1 MRGPLDPGPD
11 LVRHELHGA
20 PGERWIGPVVARVE
34 QCAER
39 ADLVAECKNLV
50 RDALGGSRDYET
62 LDAPLRRE
70 LGIRLVG
77 KVAHD
82 VQRARLRELGPHDVE
97 VEVVRAVLAMHVAM
111 CRGLV
116 IGHENAAR
124 HAPPGSIGTEARR
137 SPAFQV
143 VLNVGPDD
151 VRTHVGRRDSGPAAR
166 SRGVR
171 SLSVRS
177 DRGDGD
183 GRMGL
188 LQRSDSDTHS
198 DVPIERALRG
208 GPVELAFDPV
218 RRLFAPDPAHV
229 LERLLGL
236 AISIRAQISDGFCVT
251 GNAGSDSQDQ
261 STLHQV
267 VHHRDLRCHH
277 RRVVVGERKH
287 AGTEGDRRARIG
299 EIRNESEARG
309 DRLGRVDEMLADEGL
324 AVAEPVGEHDR
335 FAILAKNVPIGT
347 GRRVDGLDE
356 ESELQGVLH

>member
-1 MRGPLDPGPD
+1 MHDPSDPGPD

-20 PGERWIGPVVARVE
+20 AGERWIAPVVTRVE
-34 QCAER
+34 QCAKR
-39 ADLVAECKNLV
+39 TDLVAECKNLV
-50 RDALGGSRDYET
+50 HDTLGGSRDDET
-62 LDAPLRRE
+62 LDAPPRRE
-70 LGIRLVG
+70 LRIWLVG

-82 VQRARLRELGPHDVE
+82 VQRAGLRELGPHDVE
-97 VEVVRAVLAMHVAM
+97 VEVVRTVLAMHVAM
-111 CRGLV
+111 CCVLV
-116 IGHENAAR
+116 ISHENAAR
-124 HAPPGSIGTEARR
+124 HAPPRSIATETRR
-137 SPAFQV
+137 SPTFQV
-143 VLNVGPDD
+143 ALNVVPDD
-151 VRTHVGRRDSGPAAR
+151 VRTHVGRRDSRPAPR

-171 SLSVRS
+171 SLRARS

-183 GRMGL
+183 RRMGL

-198 DVPIERALRG
+198 DVPIEPALRG

-229 LERLLGL
+229 IERLLGL
-236 AISIRAQISDGFCVT
+236 ALAVRAQISDGFRVT
-251 GNAGSDSQDQ
+251 SNTGSDSQDQ

-267 VHHRDLRCHH
+267 VHHRDLRRRH

-299 EIRNESEARG
+299 EIRNESKARG
-309 DRLGRVDEMLADEGL
+309 DRLGCVNEMLADEGF

-335 FAILAKNVPIGT
+335 FAILAENVPIGT

>member
-1 MRGPLDPGPD
+1 MSPWSAGRALDRSSRGP
-11 LVRHELHGA
+11 
-20 PGERWIGPVVARVE
+20 
-34 QCAER
+34 CR
-39 ADLVAECKNLV
+39 AVCRTRRPRCGMQESGQ
-50 RDALGGSRDYET
+50 RRSGGSRDYET
-62 LDAPLRRE
+62 LDAPFRRE
-70 LGIRLVG
+70 IGIRLVG

-82 VQRARLRELGPHDVE
+82 VQRVTLRELGPHDME
-97 VEVVRAVLAMHVAM
+97 IEVVCAALAMHVAM

-116 IGHENAAR
+116 IGHENAAC

-137 SPAFQV
+137 SSAFQV
-143 VLNVGPDD
+143 VLNVGPDY
-151 VRTHVGRRDSGPAAR
+151 VCTQVGRRDSGPAAC
-166 SRGVR
+166 SCGVR
-171 SLSVRS
+171 SPSVRS

-198 DVPIERALRG
+198 DVSIERSPPWWSGRTCLRSGTAALRSRSG
-208 GPVELAFDPV
+208 TRARAPPGSCDFDPSPNL
-218 RRLFAPDPAHV
+218 RW
-229 LERLLGL
+229 LLRHL
-236 AISIRAQISDGFCVT
+236 S
-251 GNAGSDSQDQ
+251 NARSDSQDQ

-267 VHHRDLRCHH
+267 VHHRNLRCHH

-309 DRLGRVDEMLADEGL
+309 DRLGRVNEMLADEGL
-324 AVAEPVGEHDR
+324 AVAKSVGEHDR

>member
-1 MRGPLDPGPD
+1 MRGLIEPGPD
-11 LVRHELHGA
+11 LVRHQLHRA

-70 LGIRLVG
+70 FGIRLVG

-82 VQRARLRELGPHDVE
+82 VQRAGLCELGPHDVE
-97 VEVVRAVLAMHVAM
+97 VEVVRAALAMHVAM

-116 IGHENAAR
+116 IGHENAAC
-124 HAPPGSIGTEARR
+124 HAPPGSIGTETRR

-151 VRTHVGRRDSGPAAR
+151 IRTHVGCRDSGPAAR
-166 SRGVR
+166 SRSVR
-171 SLSVRS
+171 SLSARS
-177 DRGDGD
+177 VRGDGD
-183 GRMGL
+183 GRMGI

-198 DVPIERALRG
+198 DVLIERALRG

-218 RRLFAPDPAHV
+218 RRLFAPNPAYM

-236 AISIRAQISDGFCVT
+236 AISVRSQISDGFCVT

-267 VHHRDLRCHH
+267 IHHRDLRRHH
-277 RRVVVGERKH
+277 RRVVVGEWKH

-309 DRLGRVDEMLADEGL
+309 DRLGRVDEMLTDEGL
-324 AVAEPVGEHDR
+324 AVAESVGEHDR
-335 FAILAKNVPIGT
+335 FAILAKNVPIGA